1 MAQPRHVA
9 VLVSDPEA
17 DANLPDAEETFAPT
31 PSIKHNREGLFENGN
46 TNINGPAKGKPTM
59 SITYLEA
66 IREAQARALA
76 EDPRVYIYGQ
86 DVGEFGGAFKA
97 TKNLSREFPGRVID
111 APISED
117 AIIGSAVGAAIEGMR
132 PIIEMQF
139 ADFSTIGFN
148 QIVNQAATLHWRT
161 QVPCPITIRLP
172 SGGTSGGGPFHSQS
186 MEALY
191 AHYPG
196 LIVLTPATVEDA
208 YSMLLEAVA
217 IDDPVIFCE
226 HKFLYYHLKADKLP
240 TEAMPVGK
248 ARIAREGRD
257 LTIVTYSAM
266 VHEALV
272 VADELA
278 SEGILVEV
286 VDLRSV
292 KPLDTDT
299 VMASVA
305 RTGRLLCVGEAFPWG
320 GVTAEVIARVAS
332 EGFELLDAPPMRL
345 NAKDT
350 PIPYHPN
357 LWAVHRPTAR
367 SIAVAARRLVQN

>member
-1 MAQPRHVA
+1 
-9 VLVSDPEA
+9 
-17 DANLPDAEETFAPT
+17 
-31 PSIKHNREGLFENGN
+31 
-46 TNINGPAKGKPTM
+46 M

-76 EDPRVYIYGQ
+76 EDPRVFIYGQ
-86 DVGEFGGAFKA
+86 DVGAFGGAFKA
-97 TKNLSREFPGRVID
+97 TKNLAQEFPGRVID

-117 AIIGSAVGAAIEGMR
+117 AIVGLAVGAAIEGMR
-132 PIIEMQF
+132 PIVEIQF
-139 ADFSTIGFN
+139 ADFSTVAFN
-148 QIVNQAATLHWRT
+148 QIVNQAATLFWRT
-161 QVPCPITIRLP
+161 QVPCPITVRLP
-172 SGGTSGGGPFHSQS
+172 CGGTLGSGPFHSQT
-186 MEALY
+186 MESVY

-226 HKFLYYHLKADKLP
+226 HKLLYYHLKADALP
-240 TEAMPVGK
+240 TEALPVGK

-257 LTIVTYSAM
+257 LTLVAYSAM
-266 VHEALV
+266 VHEAL
-272 VADELA
+272 AAAEELKT
-278 SEGILVEV
+278 EGWDIEV

-305 RTGRLLCVGEAFPWG
+305 RTGRLLCVGESWPWG
-320 GVTAEVIARVAS
+320 GVTAEVIARVTT
-332 EGFELLDAPPMRL
+332 EGFALLDAPPERL

-350 PIPYHPN
+350 PVPFHPN
-357 LWAVHRPTAR
+357 LWAAHRPTAR
-367 SIAVAARRLVQN
+367 SIAAAARKLLRQ

>member
-1 MAQPRHVA
+1 
-9 VLVSDPEA
+9 
-17 DANLPDAEETFAPT
+17 
-31 PSIKHNREGLFENGN
+31 
-46 TNINGPAKGKPTM
+46 M

-76 EDPRVYIYGQ
+76 DDPRVFIYGQ
-86 DVGEFGGAFKA
+86 DVGAFGGAFKA
-97 TKNLSREFPGRVID
+97 TKNLAQQFPGRVLD
-111 APISED
+111 SPISED
-117 AIIGSAVGAAIEGMR
+117 AMVGAAVGAAIEGMR

-139 ADFSTIGFN
+139 ADFSTVGFN
-148 QIVNQAATLHWRT
+148 QIINQAATLYWRT

-172 SGGTSGGGPFHSQS
+172 SGGTSGSGPFHSQS

-196 LIVLTPATVEDA
+196 LIVMTPATVEDA

-226 HKFLYYHLKADKLP
+226 HKYLYYHLKAEKLP
-240 TEAMPVGK
+240 TEALPAGK
-248 ARIAREGRD
+248 ARIARVGRD

-266 VHEALV
+266 VHEALA
-272 VADELA
+272 VAEEL
-278 SEGILVEV
+278 SHEGTEIEV
-286 VDLRSV
+286 VDLRTV
-292 KPLDTDT
+292 KPLDTD
-299 VMASVA
+299 VIMASVA

-320 GVTAEVIARVAS
+320 GVTAEVVARVAT
-332 EGFELLDAPPMRL
+332 EGFDLLDAPPQRL

-357 LWAVHRPTAR
+357 LWAAHRPTAR
-367 SIAVAARRLVQN
+367 SIAEATRRLLRL

>member
-1 MAQPRHVA
+1 
-9 VLVSDPEA
+9 LVFQVCK
-17 DANLPDAEETFAPT
+17 ETFAPSAGERIEFRAF
-31 PSIKHNREGLFENGN
+31 SIG
-46 TNINGPAKGKPTM
+46 TM

-76 EDPRVYIYGQ
+76 EDPHVFIYGQ
-86 DVGEFGGAFKA
+86 DVAEFGGAFKA
-97 TKNLSREFPGRVID
+97 TKNLASEFPGRVIN

-117 AIIGSAVGAAIEGMR
+117 AIVGLAVGAAIEGMR

-139 ADFSTIGFN
+139 ADFSTPGLN
-148 QIVNQAATLHWRT
+148 QIINNAATLFWRT

-172 SGGTSGGGPFHSQS
+172 SGGTSGSGPFHSQS
-186 MEALY
+186 LEAVY
-191 AHYPG
+191 AHFPG
-196 LIVLTPATVEDA
+196 LVVVTPGTVEDA
-208 YSMLLEAVA
+208 YSMLLEAVS

-226 HKFLYYHLKADKLP
+226 HKYLYYHLKADKLP
-240 TEAMPVGK
+240 TEALPIGK

-257 LTIVTYSAM
+257 LTIVAYSAM
-266 VHEALV
+266 LHEALA

-278 SEGILVEV
+278 GEGTEVEV

-305 RTGRLLCVGEAFPWG
+305 RTGRLLCVGESWPWG
-320 GVTAEVIARVAS
+320 GVTAEVVSRVAI
-332 EGFELLDAPPMRL
+332 EGFDLLDAPPQRL

-357 LWAVHRPTAR
+357 LWAAHRPTAR
-367 SIAVAARRLVQN
+367 QLAAAARNLLRL

>member
-1 MAQPRHVA
+1 MD
-9 VLVSDPEA
+9 S
-17 DANLPDAEETFAPT
+17 
-31 PSIKHNREGLFENGN
+31 
-46 TNINGPAKGKPTM
+46 

-76 EDPRVYIYGQ
+76 DDPRVYIYGQ
-86 DVGEFGGAFKA
+86 DVGSFGGAFKA
-97 TKNLSREFPGRVID
+97 TKNLAQEFPGRVID

-117 AIIGSAVGAAIEGMR
+117 AMVGSAIGAAIEGMR

-139 ADFSTIGFN
+139 ADFSIVGFN
-148 QIVNQAATLHWRT
+148 QIVNHAAALHWRT
-161 QVPCPITIRLP
+161 GVPCPITIRLP
-172 SGGTSGGGPFHSQS
+172 CGGTSGSGPFHSQS
-186 MEALY
+186 IEAIY

-196 LIVLTPATVEDA
+196 LVVLTPATVEDA

-226 HKFLYYHLKADKLP
+226 HKYLYYHLKADRLP

-248 ARIAREGRD
+248 ARIARAGRD
-257 LTIVTYSAM
+257 MTIVAYSAM
-266 VHEALV
+266 VHEALA
-272 VADELA
+272 VAEEL
-278 SEGILVEV
+278 SGEGNEVEV

-305 RTGRLLCVGEAFPWG
+305 RTGRLLCVGEAWPWG
-320 GVTAEVIARVAS
+320 GVTAELIARVAS
-332 EGFELLDAPPMRL
+332 EGFGLLDVPPQRL

-350 PIPYHPN
+350 PVPYHPS
-357 LWAVHRPTAR
+357 LWAAHRPTAR
-367 SIAVAARRLVQN
+367 SIASAARQMLRL